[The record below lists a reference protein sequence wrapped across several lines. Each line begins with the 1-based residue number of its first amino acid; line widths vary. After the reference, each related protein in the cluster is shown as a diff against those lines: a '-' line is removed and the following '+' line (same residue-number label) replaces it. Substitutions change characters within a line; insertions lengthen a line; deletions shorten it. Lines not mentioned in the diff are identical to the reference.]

1 MRNELEIRVTELG
14 AERDTLRE
22 KVNNSEKQLYGVK
35 RDRDTFEAE
44 NS

>member
-1 MRNELEIRVTELG
+1 LRNELETRVSEVSS
-14 AERDTLRE
+14 ERDMLRE
-22 KVNNSEKQLYGVK
+22 RVNNSEKQLYGVK